1 MPSKPI
7 SPISPTISAGKRWA
21 RSRSWTPGRTRS
33 SAKRR
38 TCSRSS
44 SWSSLSPKLGPPA
57 PVAAGVARA
66 AATPATGAG
75 AEGEMAGGIRARAP
89 RRSGLVEHP
98 VGDHHLLDLAGA
110 LVDLGDT
117 GVAEVAL
124 DVVLARVAVA
134 AVDLQRL
141 VGDPLRHLGREELGL
156 RGLERVALPLVPGPG
171 RLPGQQAR
179 GVELGRHVGEIEL
192 DGLEVGE
199 VLAELLALLGVG
211 EGVLERRLGDTHGL
225 R

>member
-1 MPSKPI
+1 MPSNPI

-21 RSRSWTPGRTRS
+21 RSRSWTPGRMRS
-33 SAKRR
+33 SANRR

-44 SWSSLSPKLGPPA
+44 SWSSLSPKLGP
-57 PVAAGVARA
+57 A
-66 AATPATGAG
+66 AATGLPAAAAAAASGV
-75 AEGEMAGGIRARAP
+75 EEEMAGGIRGRAP

-110 LVDLGDT
+110 LVDLGNT

-141 VGDPLRHLGREELGL
+141 VGDALRHLGREELGL
-156 RGLERVALPLVPGPG
+156 RGLERVALPLVLRPG
-171 RLPGQQAR
+171 RLPGHHAR
-179 GVELGRHVGEIEL
+179 GVDLGRHVREVEL

-211 EGVLERRLGDTHGL
+211 EGVLERR
-225 R
+225 